1 MVRILL
7 FCALLLPFPLL
18 PPLPTSTLGNGQYLK
33 VTLIQNAAVRNY
45 L

>member
-7 FCALLLPFPLL
+7 FCALPLAP
-18 PPLPTSTLGNGQYLK
+18 PPLPTTTIGNGQYLK